1 MDDKQYAKRA
11 LILAL
16 TAFVFASFPIT
27 IPILAMLFA
36 IVFNVSLDDYLNG
49 YLRFVYALPI
59 MFSWIPGL
67 IIAIFAYKMGQRMK
81 GSILL
86 INTTRITAVLAFLGN
101 LGFGIFGI
109 LAILI
114 HPYAPGW

>member
-1 MDDKQYAKRA
+1 MNDKQYAKRA

-16 TAFVFASFPIT
+16 TAFAISTFPVT
-27 IPILAMLFA
+27 IPCLTMFISIGYNIPLE
-36 IVFNVSLDDYLNG
+36 G
-49 YLRFVYALPI
+49 YLKYIYGFLVI
-59 MFSWIPGL
+59 FSWIPGL

-109 LAILI
+109 LALLLG
-114 HPYAPGW
+114 HFAPRGY

>member
-1 MDDKQYAKRA
+1 
-11 LILAL
+11 
-16 TAFVFASFPIT
+16 
-27 IPILAMLFA
+27 
-36 IVFNVSLDDYLNG
+36 
-49 YLRFVYALPI
+49 
-59 MFSWIPGL
+59 
-67 IIAIFAYKMGQRMK
+67 MK